1 MFLADITDRKGDAP
15 LPKQHCLKYPCTT
28 PTVEIFAGVPQPT
41 RFNQL
46 IRAYPARENF
56 GTQESLRFVDAQPA
70 KNCRTSKFHTPQFAI
85 RGRDTQQTTLNALK
99 LSPNDKFGVCT
110 VSNLDKLTYETTQTS
125 FPNHLNKC
133 KKLFSPQYATRNHL
147 SEAPPTRA
155 QQGTSTIE

>member
-46 IRAYPARENF
+46 IRAYPTRENF

-70 KNCRTSKFHTPQFAI
+70 KTAALPSF
-85 RGRDTQQTTLNALK
+85 TLP
-99 LSPNDKFGVCT
+99 S
-110 VSNLDKLTYETTQTS
+110 S
-125 FPNHLNKC
+125 
-133 KKLFSPQYATRNHL
+133 
-147 SEAPPTRA
+147 
-155 QQGTSTIE
+155 